1 MKHSLNLLVV
11 ICLPI
16 LSFASHSG
24 INCDTDSGHTFT
36 YANVTYKETNV
47 QNSGITLTLSDGS
60 TISDGIERAL
70 CSQVDNTVQGFIET
84 SNSNSSQY
92 FRYKINNVADIK
104 EMDTTIDPSAT
115 YDNGKY
121 EFIANAFE
129 YNELN
134 SNNEITYTVKG
145 KLSVLN
151 PRIGTKGR
159 FKFENIE
166 MSTTESTETLIG
178 NMESNDIPAF
188 DGSTNA
194 EFKAHA
200 IIGTLKNASGTDVA
214 TVKYCRSSGLVAF
227 QLKLKFTDSN
237 AVEYFP
243 GDWIENGEKVSS
255 EPTCE

>member
-1 MKHSLNLLVV
+1 MKYSLNLLVV
-11 ICLPI
+11 IYLPI
-16 LSFASHSG
+16 LSFASHSE
-24 INCDTDSGHTFT
+24 INCDTDSGQTFT
-36 YANVTYKETNV
+36 YANITYKKTNV
-47 QNSGITLTLSDGS
+47 QNSGITLTLNDGS
-60 TISDGIERAL
+60 TISDRIECTL

-84 SNSNSSQY
+84 SNSHQY

-104 EMDTTIDPSAT
+104 EMDITINPTAT

-121 EFIANAFE
+121 EFISNAFE

-134 SNNEITYTVKG
+134 SNNEITYTVRG

-166 MSTTESTETLIG
+166 ISTTENTETLIG
-178 NMESNDIPAF
+178 NMESNDIPAL
-188 DGSTNA
+188 DGSTNT

-200 IIGTLKNASGTDVA
+200 IIGTLKNASGTDIA

-243 GDWIENGEKVSS
+243 GNWIKNGEKVSS